1 MKFFLMLMKELGM
14 IIIEKEFYMDMI
26 SYLKKKKKM
35 KLLDLISMNC
45 FQEHVMMDF
54 MIEKRDFIKFID
66 RLLKK

>member
-1 MKFFLMLMKELGM
+1 MKELGM

-66 RLLKK
+66 QLLKK

>member
-1 MKFFLMLMKELGM
+1 MKELGM

-54 MIEKRDFIKFID
+54 MIKKRDFIKFID